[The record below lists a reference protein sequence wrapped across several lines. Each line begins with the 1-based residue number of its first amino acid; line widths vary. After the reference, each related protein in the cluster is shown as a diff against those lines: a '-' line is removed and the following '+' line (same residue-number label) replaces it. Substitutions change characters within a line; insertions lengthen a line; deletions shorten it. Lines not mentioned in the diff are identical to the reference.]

1 MQEVIYGV
9 NIFSSLP
16 RRNGI
21 FEEKYMKFL
30 NTSDYSSEKNFN
42 LSIKKFILSTVKN
55 QKSLENKLSTR
66 LKKFLTN

>member
-1 MQEVIYGV
+1 
-9 NIFSSLP
+9 
-16 RRNGI
+16 
-21 FEEKYMKFL
+21 EEKYMKFL

-42 LSIKKFILSTVKN
+42 LSIKKFTLSTVKN